1 MRLTRRGWTVAGI
14 GVGAFLLALGFGPRS
29 LNAVVVPAAVVLA
42 AGYVQLRF
50 LREVTVHREP
60 PGDDYVGGGGVSTLR
75 FQEPDGSPVDRPFVA
90 TVRERVGEGVRVVPT
105 ADVDDEPTG
114 SAYAVD
120 SDERGAFAAFETAV
134 GRDDLTYHVE
144 YERRGERVFGPL
156 TLTARDVFGLV
167 EEDTQLRGTDSV
179 LVFPRVHHLSPWGHN
194 PLHRLEAYGRS
205 RQREEFEELREYSPG
220 DPLRDIHWKTTAKR
234 DDLVVKEFAAEA
246 EAETVTLS
254 GGAKPGSADAMA
266 DAVASLALAL
276 VEEDIPVEVST
287 ARGTVEA
294 GPKRGGVRRLLR
306 TLALVTPGRTPD
318 PDADVVVHGEDGDAV
333 VAVAGSE
340 YRFMDLVSDGADPAP
355 LRTEVGDSV
364 VGDGA
369 DLAGDEGGDRDGP
382 DDQMEVNA

>member
-1 MRLTRRGWTVAGI
+1 MRLTRRGWTVAGV
-14 GVGAFLLALGFGPRS
+14 GAGAFLLAIGFGARS
-29 LNAVVVPAAVVLA
+29 LNAVVVPAVVVLL
-42 AGYVQLRF
+42 AGYVQVRF
-50 LREVTVHREP
+50 LRDVSVVRDT
-60 PGDDYVGGGGVSTLR
+60 PGDDYVGRRGVTTLEFR
-75 FQEPDGSPVDRPFVA
+75 DAAGDEIGRPFLA
-90 TVRERVGEGVRVVPT
+90 TVREHVGEGVSVVPH
-105 ADVDDEPTG
+105 AEVPPSEKLSP
-114 SAYAVD
+114 YAVGRD
-120 SDERGAFAAFETAV
+120 ADGEFAEFETAV
-134 GRDDLTYHVE
+134 GRDELRYLVE
-144 YERRGERVFGPL
+144 YERRGERTLGP
-156 TLTARDVFGLV
+156 TSLTARDVFGLTAV
-167 EEDTQLRGTDSV
+167 ELPVRGTQTV
-179 LVFPRVHHLSPWGHN
+179 LVYPRVYRLSPWGRN
-194 PLHRLEAYGRS
+194 PLRRLEEFGRS

-234 DDLVVKEFAAEA
+234 DELIVKEFAAEA

-318 PDADVVVHGEDGDAV
+318 PDADVVVHGKDGDAV

-355 LRTEVGDSV
+355 LRTEVGDDV

-369 DLAGDEGGDRDGP
+369 DRAGDEDGDRDGP